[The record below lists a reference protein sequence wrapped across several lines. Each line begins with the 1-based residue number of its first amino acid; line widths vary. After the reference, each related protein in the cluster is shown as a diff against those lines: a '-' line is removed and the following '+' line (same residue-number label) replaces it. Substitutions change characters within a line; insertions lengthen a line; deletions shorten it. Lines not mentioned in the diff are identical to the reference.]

1 MTSSLE
7 QGSLSPDLKYN
18 TFRKFLNNG
27 CVVEIFTQIM
37 ANVMHTLRINTL
49 KDTIFGNK

>member
-27 CVVEIFTQIM
+27 CVVERFSRRNFHSNNGQCN
-37 ANVMHTLRINTL
+37 AHVEN
-49 KDTIFGNK
+49 